1 MTINKLEYLLL
12 KKPTHVPAAFRRFF
26 VLLAAWLCAGAI
38 QAIAQPDAGVVTKLD
53 PPQIMV
59 GDRARLFLEVTN
71 HPSKG
76 TLYWSQIPDTFNSLE
91 VIEKG
96 KIDTITN
103 GDVVTY
109 KQRLLITGFDS
120 GVFKIPSFYFALRSS
135 AGDSFYIQSDSLN
148 ILVQTVAVDTTQA
161 FKPIKNI
168 IYVKASWLDYLWYIV
183 GGVLLLAGIVVLTV
197 YLARRK
203 KPVPVIPEGP
213 KETLQEEALRLL
225 NELEAKQL
233 WQNDKIK
240 EYYVD
245 LTAIVRGY
253 IESRF
258 LTAAL
263 ELTTDEL
270 LQKVQVQRELMPHY
284 TLLSAI
290 LHTADMAK
298 FAKAQPLP
306 QEHIDAI
313 DKARQFIKG
322 TTPAPVMPPVA
333 PQPPTDTTL

>member
-1 MTINKLEYLLL
+1 MRRILSIFLLCIA
-12 KKPTHVPAAFRRFF
+12 PF
-26 VLLAAWLCAGAI
+26 VSF
-38 QAIAQPDAGVVTKLD
+38 AQPDAGVVTKLD

-71 HPSKG
+71 HTSKG
-76 TLYWSQIPDTFNSLE
+76 TLYWAQIPDTFNTLE

-96 KIDTITN
+96 KIDTIVA
-103 GDVVTY
+103 GDIVTY

-120 GVFKIPSFYFALRSS
+120 GISQIPSFYFALRSS
-135 AGDSFYIQSDSLN
+135 TGDSFYIQSDSLN
-148 ILVQTVAVDTTQA
+148 LLVQTVAVDTTQA

-168 IYVKASWLDYLWYIV
+168 IYVKASWLDYIWYIL
-183 GGVLLLAGIVVLTV
+183 GGIVLLFGIIALTV

-203 KPVPVIPEGP
+203 KPILVIPEGP

-225 NELEAKQL
+225 NELEAKQF

-258 LTAAL
+258 QTAAL

-270 LQKVQVQRELMPHY
+270 LQKVKVHRDLMPHY
-284 TLLSAI
+284 SLLSII

-306 QEHIDAI
+306 QEHIDTI
-313 DKARQFIKG
+313 DKARQFIRG
-322 TTPAPVMPPVA
+322 TIPAPVMPPA
-333 PQPPTDTTL
+333 TTQPPTDTTL

>member
-1 MTINKLEYLLL
+1 MIVNKFGYLLQNRIVH
-12 KKPTHVPAAFRRFF
+12 TVAVFHRFL
-26 VLLAAWLCAGAI
+26 VALAIWLCLSTVTAL
-38 QAIAQPDAGVVTKLD
+38 AQPDAGVVTKLD

-76 TLYWSQIPDTFNSLE
+76 TLYWAQIPDTFNTLE

-120 GVFKIPSFYFALRSS
+120 GVFKIPSFNFALRSS
-135 AGDSFYIQSDSLN
+135 AGDSFYLQSDSLN

-168 IYVKASWLDYLWYIV
+168 IYVKASWLDYIWYIL
-183 GGVLLLAGIVVLTV
+183 GGVLLLVGIVVLTV

-203 KPVPVIPEGP
+203 KPVPIVPEGP

-245 LTAIVRGY
+245 LTGIVRSY

-258 LTAAL
+258 QTAAL

-270 LQKVQVQRELMPHY
+270 LQKVQVQRDLIPHY
-284 TLLSAI
+284 TLLSVI

-306 QEHIDAI
+306 QEHIDTI

-322 TTPAPVMPPVA
+322 TTPVPLMPPVT
-333 PQPPTDTTL
+333 PQPPTNTTL